1 MGLRYRKSVKI
12 GPFRMTV
19 SKSGVSTSVGVKGA
33 RITKRADGK
42 VQTTASIPGTGISYV
57 KQHGSA
63 QETPQKAP
71 NRAGAIAVV
80 VVMILIIWAALS
92 GCSAN
97 EPKPEENWLAPATT
111 QAEPPAA
118 PKPEP
123 PAEVQKSPEAAS
135 PEAAPAEDPEPEPQP
150 APEPEPVPEPE
161 LVPVPVVKPDPEPEP
176 ELAPV
181 PPPAPKPEPVPE
193 PEPAPSAP
201 IAAGVVGNKS
211 SKKFHELGCSSIGD
225 MKESNKVSIA
235 SYDAAISM
243 GYEPCKRCH

>member
-1 MGLRYRKSVKI
+1 MGLRFRKSVKV

-42 VQTTASIPGTGISYV
+42 VQTTTSIPGTGISYV
-57 KQHGSA
+57 KEHGSA
-63 QETPQKAP
+63 QPQKQQG

-80 VVMILIIWAALS
+80 VIMILIIWAALS
-92 GCSAN
+92 GCSAK
-97 EPKPEENWLAPATT
+97 EAPQEENWLAPATT
-111 QAEPPAA
+111 QVAKPEA

-135 PEAAPAEDPEPEPQP
+135 PEAAPAEDP
-150 APEPEPVPEPE
+150 
-161 LVPVPVVKPDPEPEP
+161 KPEPEP
-176 ELAPV
+176 EPIPEPEPETEPVPVVEPDPKPEPEPEPAPA
-181 PPPAPKPEPVPE
+181 PPPAPKPEP
-193 PEPAPSAP
+193 EPAPPAP
-201 IAAGVVGNKS
+201 IAAGVIGNKN

>member
-1 MGLRYRKSVKI
+1 MGLRYRKSVKL

-57 KQHGSA
+57 QQHGSA
-63 QETPQKAP
+63 KEQPQQKP
-71 NRAGAIAVV
+71 NRAGAIAAAVI
-80 VVMILIIWAALS
+80 MILIIWIALS
-92 GCSAN
+92 ACGAQ
-97 EPKPEENWLAPATT
+97 EKPQEENWLAPATT
-111 QAEPPAA
+111 QVAKPAD

-135 PEAAPAEDPEPEPQP
+135 PEAAPAEDPEPEPIP
-150 APEPEPVPEPE
+150 KPEPEPISEPEPE
-161 LVPVPVVKPDPEPEP
+161 PAPVPVVEPEP
-176 ELAPV
+176 APA
-181 PPPAPKPEPVPE
+181 PPPTPKPEPVPE

-201 IAAGVVGNKS
+201 IAAGVIGNKN